1 MHSLNNGILELN
13 QYQKSKKAPFT
24 IYSYLK
30 CLTEKSDGCK
40 NNAENSSPT
49 KVTEHIS
56 SGVSMSTISW
66 FKSIENNHDISR
78 YRYWMKGLVNIQK
91 SMQGR

>member
-1 MHSLNNGILELN
+1 MHSLNNGILEFN

-56 SGVSMSTISW
+56 SGVSMCTISW
-66 FKSIENNHDISR
+66 FKSI
-78 YRYWMKGLVNIQK
+78 
-91 SMQGR
+91 